1 MNVLFNYWAIFVS
14 GKGNNGKLEAE
25 LKSVQDSIKW
35 TFRSILLMNWI
46 LIGIGVVMFGAAVY
60 SALWLQRWDITS
72 VLALTGF
79 GDILTVFKFSM
90 NRVQRCLGDQVQV
103 YTAAHGQLK
112 QMYIIEKLGSNANVT
127 INDIKRINE
136 EIRRAT
142 LYSMELIQ
150 DFTKIAEPI
159 KEKPWI
165 RALPIR
171 YGPLK
176 LNGKPIIKEFTVIKG
191 KPITLS
197 GTIINVSN
205 KEIKLNKTVIAIRP
219 PGGTPDGGPWRFD
232 FFFNEDPTII
242 KPKKSV
248 EMTYTKVIEYNMRTK
263 GIEPIPK
270 EWFTKDWYVFMT
282 CQTEEDRCWH
292 DDHNTYWF
300 ELKKTEPKK

>member
-1 MNVLFNYWAIFVS
+1 MS
-14 GKGNNGKLEAE
+14 GKDNNGKLDAE
-25 LKSVQDSIKW
+25 LKSVQDNIKW

-46 LIGIGVVMFGAAVY
+46 LIGIGVVMFGAALY

-103 YTAAHGQLK
+103 QTAVDGQLK
-112 QMYIIEKLGSNANVT
+112 QMYIIKKLGSNANVT
-127 INDIKRINE
+127 IDDIKKINE

-165 RALPIR
+165 RVLPIR
-171 YGPLK
+171 YGRLK
-176 LNGKPIIKEFTVIKG
+176 LNGNYIYKEFTVIKG

-197 GTIINVSN
+197 GTIINNSN
-205 KEIKLNKTVIAIRP
+205 KEIKLSKIVIAIRP

-232 FFFNEDPTII
+232 FFFKEDPTII
-242 KPKKSV
+242 KPKESV
-248 EMTYTKVIEYNMRTK
+248 EMTYTKVIEKNMRTK
-263 GIEPIPK
+263 GIEPISN

-282 CQTEEDRCWH
+282 CQTEEDGCWH